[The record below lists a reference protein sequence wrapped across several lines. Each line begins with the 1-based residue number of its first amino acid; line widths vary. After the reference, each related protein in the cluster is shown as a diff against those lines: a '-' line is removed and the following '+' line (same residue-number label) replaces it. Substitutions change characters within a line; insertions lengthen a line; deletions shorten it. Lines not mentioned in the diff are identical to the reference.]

1 MNIRWRRLAPALLWP
16 LLAALLAAAPAG
28 ATEPVELELSGSLR
42 QARDPVV
49 AEHDG
54 RYYLFTTGNGIPIR
68 TSDDLQHWQPSGLVF
83 FGLPAWAREHVPGA
97 QAIWAPDISFFGGRY
112 HLYFSVSTFGSNTSA
127 IGLATNPTLDPDDPD
142 YAWTDH
148 GIVIAS
154 EASDDWNAIDPN
166 IVVTPEGEVWMAF
179 GSFWSGIKM
188 LRIDPATGMPSAA
201 DPKRDLLAIASRPL
215 RPHAIEAPFIVHRHG
230 AYYLFVSFD
239 QCCRGVESD
248 YNIRVGRADA
258 VTGPYVDRDG
268 TPMLEGGGTLVVA
281 PSERWPGA
289 GHNAVLHTGGR
300 DLLVYHGYDASFGG
314 SATLRIE
321 VIDWDDEGWPV
332 SVNGPE
338 RSELQGSICVAC
350 PPETSPP
357 KTGAP

>member
-1 MNIRWRRLAPALLWP
+1 MNTRWRHLALP
-16 LLAALLAAAPAG
+16 LLIAVLAAPAWG
-28 ATEPVELELSGSLR
+28 TGPVELELGGSIR

-68 TSDDLQHWQPSGLVF
+68 VSDDLLEWKPSGLVF

-97 QAIWAPDISFFGGRY
+97 TAIWAPDISHFGGRY
-112 HLYFSVSTFGSNTSA
+112 HLYFSVSTFGSNVSA
-127 IGLATNPTLDPDDPD
+127 IGLATNPTLDPDDPA

-148 GIVIAS
+148 GIVVAS
-154 EASDDWNAIDPN
+154 RASGDWNAIDPN

-188 LRIDPATGMPSAA
+188 VRIDPETGMRSAE
-201 DPKRDLLAIASRPL
+201 DPTLHAIASRPAHP
-215 RPHAIEAPFIVHRHG
+215 RAVEAPFVIHRDG
-230 AYYLFVSFD
+230 RYYLFVSFD
-239 QCCRGVESD
+239 HCCRGVESD

-268 TPMLEGGGTLVVA
+268 TPMLAGGGTLVVA
-281 PSERWPGA
+281 PSERWPGS
-289 GHNAVLHTGGR
+289 GHNAILRTGDR

-321 VIDWDDEGWPV
+321 VLGWDDEGWPV
-332 SVNGPE
+332 SVNGP
-338 RSELQGSICVAC
+338 
-350 PPETSPP
+350 
-357 KTGAP
+357 